1 MFDDPKGDLKR
12 MEQEL
17 LSREDESWLDRELA
31 DARRLL
37 EEEEPDGDESFFR
50 DFSQDHPGS
59 VTNND
64 RVDVDLDAYSDDLLE
79 APPVKRE
86 KGIRGLL
93 ILIVLELLGIA
104 SIGVYWLV
112 QLS

>member
-1 MFDDPKGDLKR
+1 MFDDPKQDLKR

-17 LSREDESWLDRELA
+17 LSQEDDGWLDRELA

-37 EEEEPDGDESFFR
+37 DEEEPDEDEAFFR
-50 DFSQDHPGS
+50 DFSETCPGA

-64 RVDVDLDAYSDDLLE
+64 RVDVDLDAYSDELLD

-104 SIGVYWLV
+104 AIGVYWLV
-112 QLS
+112 QLP